1 MPPSARSRLLTRL
14 PTVVLGAL
22 ATLIFFSPV
31 LEAQP
36 NPPYDC
42 QDCANY
48 VRYSYFASA
57 LMDWE
62 KVAGNWRIVRQ
73 RGDNAA
79 RPVTLGVGAD
89 EPPLLLAQRFEL
101 PPEIVSAPT
110 RYWLRFR
117 YRRANPAR
125 RDDLG
130 AGVLLTAGEGGLVL
144 QDQRLD
150 FTELTVGGW
159 HSRTVTGTLE
169 LDPADNE
176 LTVAL
181 YARNDNILFDD
192 VELWVE
198 GTASA
203 YGSCTPS
210 PLSPLGE
217 QARVTLEDLYELG
230 VNSYSWYSWC
240 NSLPGGENP
249 FPRGWLLSNPDV
261 RFAPSPHDSDEYYRG
276 IADELRRT
284 TRSFYLSSLD
294 FDLKLVR
301 AYLAPALGD
310 LNDTFEGVPERYWP
324 VVRVITSDPKLRP
337 LYLQRLYK
345 ALVSRMGRERR
356 VRVAAARIGF
366 KFIDHNHT
374 KMAIRDGRFAIVG
387 GQNWE
392 TQYLTDPPLYDLSM
406 RLEGDAAR
414 LAVDM
419 FGKVWERARN
429 NCLRRLRKPG
439 ADNPCSSSPS
449 QDGLLPPGAY
459 ESHNVFALG
468 RGPRWNDSLD
478 LSADHVV
485 AGAFRGAQRSV
496 HISQHMMNFSGYY
509 PTDFVLEP
517 LFEAMIFNGIEVQIL
532 LSRPHDLRTELWPV
546 STQAHYL
553 ETTLYA
559 QGRAAGLSPGELDE
573 LVCRLE
579 VAQFR
584 PVDDEV
590 EVDYKTHN
598 KFWMV
603 DDSSFYIGS
612 QNLYPSAI
620 GVFNSNVN
628 EFGFLVDDA
637 GYAQEVHDKFW
648 SVLWERAK
656 DYVIPSQYAECEG
669 REPFVIEA
677 VPEPLV
683 VEGDTGALAE
693 GLVTLR
699 NRIAFPVQYAMTSQD
714 DWLRIED
721 PGPGTIE
728 GGGEVTARL
737 AADCP
742 DEPLERYGSYSVD
755 VEGFGRH
762 VLDVVQICS
771 DPGGGGGGGGDG
783 DGDGDGDDN
792 EGGGDSWGDPHLVTY
807 DGLKYDFQTAGEFV
821 LTRASGL
828 EVQVRQEQWGARDVS
843 VNTATATLVGD
854 DRIAFYA
861 SETPP
866 LRVDGSPTE
875 VEEGMP
881 LTLPGGGAV
890 SREGSVYRVDW
901 PTGGTYLKVR
911 VQTDHL
917 NVFVRPDLGL
927 TDLRGLLG
935 NRNGSRDDDLA
946 LDQEPPDILVSP
958 SFAEIHG
965 GLADSWRITDVADS
979 LFDYAEATGPQ
990 DYNRFYPFFPPGP
1003 ITLGDLDPEAV
1014 AWAQAVCTELAIAD
1028 PQIYESCVLDVA
1040 LTGDPDF
1047 ATGAGEAARGV
1058 HEGVYFE
1065 DFESGSAAG
1074 EWSHQNVATSP
1085 SGGRRFLGQLGND
1098 TVTLTL
1104 DALPA
1109 HSSVVVTF
1117 DLYILATWDGNSTTF
1132 GPDYWRLSVGG
1143 GPTLLETTFT
1153 NQGAHQAYPDW
1164 VGEGDWPGR
1173 TGAAEIVSLGYAS
1186 QPDSVYRITRSFS
1199 HSAESLALVFEAW
1212 HLQGIGD
1219 ESWGLDN
1226 VKVVLEE

>member
-1 MPPSARSRLLTRL
+1 MPASAPSRLTAL

-22 ATLIFFSPV
+22 ATLVLFSQV
-31 LEAQP
+31 LAAQP
-36 NPPYDC
+36 KPPQGC
-42 QDCANY
+42 MDCANY
-48 VRYSYFASA
+48 VRYSYFASS

-62 KVAGNWRIVRQ
+62 KVTGNWRIVR
-73 RGDNAA
+73 RRDDNAA
-79 RPVTLGVGAD
+79 RPVTLGVGPA
-89 EPPLLLAQRFEL
+89 EPPLLLAQSFEL
-101 PPEIVSAPT
+101 PPEIVGAPT
-110 RYWLRFR
+110 QYWLRFR
-117 YRRANPAR
+117 YRRMNSAR
-125 RDDLG
+125 RDPG

-176 LTVAL
+176 LNVAL
-181 YARNDNILFDD
+181 YARNNNVLFDD
-192 VELWVE
+192 VEVWIE

-261 RFAPSPHDSDEYYRG
+261 RFAPSPHYSDEYYRG

-294 FDLKLVR
+294 FDLPLVR
-301 AYLAPALGD
+301 AYLAPALRD
-310 LNDTFEGVPERYWP
+310 LNDTFDGVPERYWP
-324 VVRVITSDPKLRP
+324 VVRVLTSDHK
-337 LYLQRLYK
+337 LQRLYK
-345 ALVSRMGRERR
+345 ALVSRMGRQRR
-356 VRVAAARIGF
+356 VRVAAAKIGF
-366 KFIDHNHT
+366 KPIDHNHT

-414 LAVDM
+414 LAADM
-419 FGKVWERARN
+419 FGQVWERAARIGGDS
-429 NCLRRLRKPG
+429 CWPRD
-439 ADNPCSSSPS
+439 DNPCSSAPS
-449 QDGLLPPGAY
+449 EDGLLPPGAY
-459 ESHNVFALG
+459 ESRNVFALG

-478 LSADHVV
+478 LSADNVV
-485 AGAFRGAQRSV
+485 AGAFRGAQRTV
-496 HISQHMMNFSGYY
+496 HISQHKMNFFGAFS
-509 PTDFVLEP
+509 DFVLEP
-517 LFEAMIFNGIEVQIL
+517 LFEAMIANGIEVKIL
-532 LSRPHDLRTELWPV
+532 LSLPHEPPPDPWGV

-559 QGRAAGLSPGELDE
+559 QGRAAGLSPDELDE

-584 PVDDEV
+584 PVDLEL
-590 EVDYKTHN
+590 EIDYKTHN

-603 DDSSFYIGS
+603 DDTSFYIGS

-620 GVFNSNVN
+620 GVYNSNLN

-637 GYAQEVHDKFW
+637 AYAQEVHDKFW
-648 SVLWERAK
+648 SVVWERAE
-656 DYVIPSQYAECEG
+656 DHVIPSQYAQCEG
-669 REPFVIEA
+669 RELFVIEA
-677 VPEPLV
+677 VPDPLV
-683 VEGDTGALAE
+683 LEGDTGAPAE
-693 GLVTLR
+693 GLVALR
-699 NRIAFPVQYAMTSQD
+699 NRITLPVYYEMISQD
-714 DWLRIED
+714 DWLRIEES
-721 PGPGTIE
+721 GTGTIE
-728 GGGEVTARL
+728 GGGEVTPKL
-737 AADCP
+737 SADCP
-742 DEPLERYGSYSVD
+742 DEPLERYGSYSVGAK
-755 VEGFGRH
+755 GFRTH
-762 VLDVVQICS
+762 VFDVVQICS

-783 DGDGDGDDN
+783 DGDDDK
-792 EGGGDSWGDPHLVTY
+792 GGADSWGDPHLVTY
-807 DGLKYDFQTAGEFV
+807 DGLKYDFQAAGEFV
-821 LTRASGL
+821 LTRGSGL
-828 EVQVRQEQWGARDVS
+828 EVQVRQEQWGTRNVS
-843 VNTATATLVGD
+843 VNTATATRVGG
-854 DRIAFYA
+854 DRVAFYA
-861 SETPP
+861 WETPP
-866 LRVDGSPTE
+866 LRVEGSPTE
-875 VEEGMP
+875 VEEGMTV
-881 LTLPGGGAV
+881 TLPGGGAV
-890 SREGSVYRVDW
+890 SREASLYRVDW
-901 PTGGTYLKVR
+901 PVGGTYLEVR

-917 NVFVRPDLGL
+917 NVFVRPDLGI

-946 LDQEPPDILVSP
+946 LDQEPPEILVSP

-965 GLADSWRITDVADS
+965 ELADSWRITDVADS
-979 LFDYAEATGPQ
+979 LFDYPEATGPQ

-1014 AWAQAVCTELAIAD
+1014 AWAQAVCTELGIAD

-1047 ATGAGEAARGV
+1047 ASGAEEAARGV

-1065 DFESGSAAG
+1065 DFESGSATG

-1104 DALPA
+1104 DALPV

-1117 DLYILATWDGNSTTF
+1117 DLYILATWDGNDTTF
-1132 GPDYWRLSVGG
+1132 GPDYWRLSEGG

-1173 TGAAEIVSLGYAS
+1173 TGAAEIVSLGYGS
-1186 QPDSVYRITRSFS
+1186 EPDSVYRITRSFP